1 MLERIKQRGALAILG
16 AIVALTAFAL
26 CVGVAQA
33 GGCRVRVRSHEA
45 QLLVVPSYANQGFAY
60 QVGSDLQLEAI
71 AELVAAK
78 VLARL
83 GQQQPQ
89 QPAPQSPAESLPEPA
104 EQPAAALSLLAQKCG
119 KCHDGTNPDRVQLV
133 GTELSCE
140 QRIEAIRR
148 LLIDPGQPNH
158 MPKGGQLTAEELG
171 DLIGELSGA
180 K

>member
-1 MLERIKQRGALAILG
+1 MPPFRRAAARAILCTL
-16 AIVALTAFAL
+16 IVLAFVA
-26 CVGVAQA
+26 VGLSVAQA
-33 GGCRVRVRSHEA
+33 GGCRVRVRSSGD
-45 QLLVVPSYANQGFAY
+45 QVLLVPSYAGQGYAY
-60 QVGSDLQLEAI
+60 QVGSELQLEAI
-71 AELVAAK
+71 AEMVAAR

-83 GQQQPQ
+83 GQQQPSQDSAQ
-89 QPAPQSPAESLPEPA
+89 QPSAEVPSADLAP
-104 EQPAAALSLLAQKCG
+104 LSLLAQKCG

-133 GTELSCE
+133 GAELSCE

-148 LLIDPGQPNH
+148 MLIEPGNPEH

>member
-1 MLERIKQRGALAILG
+1 MIAVVRQRCALLTLCALIVLTVLG
-16 AIVALTAFAL
+16 LGL
-26 CVGVAQA
+26 SVAQA

-83 GQQQPQ
+83 GQPQ
-89 QPAPQSPAESLPEPA
+89 QPVPQIPAEPEPS
-104 EQPAAALSLLAQKCG
+104 EQPAAALSLLAQKCA
-119 KCHDGTNPDRVQLV
+119 KCHDGTNPDRLQLV
-133 GTELSCE
+133 GVELSCE

-148 LLIDPGQPNH
+148 LLIDPGQPEH
-158 MPKGGQLTAEELG
+158 MPKGGQVTAEELG

-180 K
+180 IE

>member
-1 MLERIKQRGALAILG
+1 MPPFRRAAARAILCTL
-16 AIVALTAFAL
+16 IVLAFVA
-26 CVGVAQA
+26 VGLSVAEA
-33 GGCRVRVRSHEA
+33 GGCRVRVRSSGD
-45 QLLVVPSYANQGFAY
+45 QVLLVPSYAGQGYAY
-60 QVGSDLQLEAI
+60 QVGSELQIEAI
-71 AELVAAK
+71 AEMVASR

-83 GQQQPQ
+83 GQQQ
-89 QPAPQSPAESLPEPA
+89 QPAPSPSPAESLPQPA
-104 EQPAAALSLLAQKCG
+104 ELPAQSLLQSKCG

-133 GTELSCE
+133 GVELSCE

-148 LLIDPGQPNH
+148 MLIEPGDPEH